1 MNCFESQR
9 TLMAEP
15 AVRTGEIARHLA
27 CCTACGRVAERL
39 FKGDRDIS
47 EAALVR
53 VPDALAERI
62 LLKRRGTPL
71 REYAIAA
78 AIVTASALTAIVGVQ
93 VTNLTSHADR
103 VEALGPDHPAVAAIS
118 EVADDE
124 IRPAAS
130 QPSAELQDVL
140 KRVGV
145 KVKPEA
151 AMQYVGKCHVT
162 ATDCDHIVVS
172 TPDAQANVM
181 LVSNYAF
188 GSRLMVADRR
198 MTAVVNPT
206 ASGGYIVVAE
216 TPKAARRIEK
226 VLVKG

>member
-1 MNCFESQR
+1 M
-9 TLMAEP
+9 
-15 AVRTGEIARHLA
+15 
-27 CCTACGRVAERL
+27 
-39 FKGDRDIS
+39 
-47 EAALVR
+47 VR
-53 VPDALAERI
+53 VPDALTERI
-62 LLKRRGTPL
+62 LLKRRGTSL

-78 AIVTASALTAIVGVQ
+78 GIVAASALAAVVGVE
-93 VTNLTSHADR
+93 VTHLTSYADR
-103 VEALGPDHPAVAAIS
+103 VEALGPGHPAVAAIS
-118 EVADDE
+118 EVAED
-124 IRPAAS
+124 RPVAS
-130 QPSAELQDVL
+130 QPPTELQDVL

-162 ATDCDHIVVS
+162 ATECNHIVVS

-188 GSRLMVADRR
+188 ESRLMVTDRR

-206 ASGGYIVVAE
+206 ASGGYIVVAQ

>member
-1 MNCFESQR
+1 M
-9 TLMAEP
+9 LMAEP
-15 AVRTGEIARHLA
+15 ADATGKIARHLA
-27 CCTACGRVAERL
+27 SCTACAHVAESLRNL
-39 FKGDRDIS
+39 DRNIG

-53 VPDALAERI
+53 VPDALTERI
-62 LLKRRGTPL
+62 LLKRRGTSL

-78 AIVTASALTAIVGVQ
+78 GIVAASALAAIVGVE
-93 VTNLTSHADR
+93 VTHLTSYADR
-103 VEALGPDHPAVAAIS
+103 VEALGPGHPAVVAIS
-118 EVADDE
+118 EVAEDPA
-124 IRPAAS
+124 RPVAS
-130 QPSAELQDVL
+130 HSPPELQDVL

-162 ATDCDHIVVS
+162 ATDCNHIVVS

-181 LVSNYAF
+181 LISNYAF
-188 GSRLMVADRR
+188 ESRLMVTDRR

-206 ASGGYIVVAE
+206 ASGGYIVVAQ

-226 VLVKG
+226 VLVKS